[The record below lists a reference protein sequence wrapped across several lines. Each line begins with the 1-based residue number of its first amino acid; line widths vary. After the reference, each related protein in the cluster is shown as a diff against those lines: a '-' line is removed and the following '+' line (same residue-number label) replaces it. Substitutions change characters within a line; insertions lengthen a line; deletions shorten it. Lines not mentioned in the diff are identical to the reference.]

1 MCLFLLLKI
10 YLGVAIF
17 KCSQKVF
24 YKNYG
29 AGLCSFW
36 IGQFI
41 AFVAASK
48 TRPNKQSLTFQEK
61 RQAYIIY
68 QK

>member
-36 IGQFI
+36 IDQFI

-48 TRPNKQSLTFQEK
+48 TRPNKQS
-61 RQAYIIY
+61 
-68 QK
+68 